1 LDQQEPVEYFERHIE
16 NHAKLILKVCR
27 MYTFT
32 SVDREDLYQ
41 EIVLQA
47 WKAFAGFRG
56 EARFSTWLYRISINT
71 AISGLQ
77 KKSRRIQTT
86 SIDQLNDAVISRTSF
101 EEDDRWHDLQ
111 LAIEQLNDVEKAIV
125 MLYLEDISYDEMEAI
140 LGINEATLRVK
151 MNRIKQKLKK
161 ITNPS

>member
-1 LDQQEPVEYFERHIE
+1 
-16 NHAKLILKVCR
+16 

-32 SVDREDLYQ
+32 TVDREDLYQ

-47 WKAFAGFRG
+47 WKAFPGFRG
-56 EARFSTWLYRISINT
+56 EARFSTWLYRIGINT
-71 AISGLQ
+71 AITGLQ

-86 SIDQLNDAVISRTSF
+86 SIDQLNDAVINRTSF
-101 EEDDRWHDLQ
+101 EEDDRWHNLQ

-125 MLYLEDISYDEMEAI
+125 MLYLEEVSYDEMETI